1 MQLQSTKWICMYVYI
16 YIYIDIYIAIY
27 VTITIIIIIIGVISK
42 FMGVSSIVIH
52 EKCEHMAYGVKIKL

>member
-16 YIYIDIYIAIY
+16 YIAIY
-27 VTITIIIIIIGVISK
+27 VTKTIIIIIIGVISK